1 MRVESVC
8 RRVGPVWPRAVVGW
22 QCAGVVGCRRRSD
35 VVWVGMRVWCVCS
48 GEPRASAR
56 AEDCRYAQAGSFPTL
71 ALNRCVAYVLGHYP
85 GTLRMG
91 DTRIT
96 QAPTHSSGHVW
107 MCVCVR
113 VRRGRMRRRQHCKRE
128 KRDTVQRA
136 PLWASWVGWECA
148 RTLVTDRR
156 SGVPWRPNLV

>member
-1 MRVESVC
+1 M
-8 RRVGPVWPRAVVGW
+8 
-22 QCAGVVGCRRRSD
+22 
-35 VVWVGMRVWCVCS
+35 VWVGVRVWCVCS

-107 MCVCVR
+107 MCVYVR

-128 KRDTVQRA
+128 TGHRA
-136 PLWASWVGWECA
+136 EGS
-148 RTLVTDRR
+148 VTFIWGGP
-156 SGVPWRPNLV
+156 SQMMGAVMKSMS